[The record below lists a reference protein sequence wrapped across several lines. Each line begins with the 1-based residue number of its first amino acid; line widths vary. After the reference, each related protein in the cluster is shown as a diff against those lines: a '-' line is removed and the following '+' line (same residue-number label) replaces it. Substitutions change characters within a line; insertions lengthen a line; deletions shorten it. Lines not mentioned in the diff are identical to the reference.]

1 MASIDLAM
9 QFSSAD
15 PLAHFDD
22 LRRMIQKQPQR
33 SDLRIFLFQI
43 YCVQGEWMKASTQL
57 DVLLE
62 LDPSS
67 KPMVDTYREA
77 LRCEM
82 LRRDVF
88 AGARSPMV
96 LGAPPDWLAW
106 MLEALRL
113 DAESHHAAAA
123 DLRARALE
131 AAPATSGTLDDAPFA
146 WLADADSRLGPVI
159 EAIING
165 KYYWVPLSRLMRVEI
180 EKPAD
185 LRDFV
190 WAPATLTLENG
201 SVVVALI
208 PTRYPGTERESDIG
222 LKLSRATEWREQPGG
237 AWHGVGQRVLSTDQ
251 SEVALLDVRVL
262 TFDTTLDESS
272 DSVPE
277 DASDIESD
285 ADMAAALATLSSTP
299 GPAGAKTPTDG

>member
-33 SDLRIFLFQI
+33 SDLRIFLFQL
-43 YCVQGEWMKASTQL
+43 YCVQGEWVKAATQL

-62 LDPSS
+62 LDPSA
-67 KPMVDTYREA
+67 KPMVETYREA
-77 LRCEM
+77 LRCEV

-88 AGARSPMV
+88 EGKRSPLV
-96 LGAPPDWLAW
+96 LGKPQDWLAG

-113 DAESHHAAAA
+113 DAGGHHDAAA
-123 DLRARALE
+123 DLRARSLE
-131 AAPATSGTLDDAPFA
+131 AAPATAGTLDDQPFA
-146 WLADADSRLGPVI
+146 WLADADSRLGPVV

-165 KYYWVPLSRLMRVEI
+165 KYYWVPVSRLMRIEI

-190 WAPATLTLENG
+190 WAPATLTLANG
-201 SVVVALI
+201 AANVALI
-208 PTRYPGTERESDIG
+208 PTRYPGTEREADG
-222 LKLSRATEWREQPGG
+222 PLRLARATDWREQPGG
-237 AWHGVGQRVLSTDQ
+237 AWHGVGQRMLTTDQ
-251 SEVALLDVRVL
+251 AEVALLDVRTVTL
-262 TFDTTLDESS
+262 QCEPEAPATAVEAGEGGGVADT
-272 DSVPE
+272 
-277 DASDIESD
+277 
-285 ADMAAALATLSSTP
+285 AA
-299 GPAGAKTPTDG
+299 

>member
-15 PLAHFDD
+15 PLGHFDD
-22 LRRMIQKQPQR
+22 LRKMIQKQPQR

-67 KPMVDTYREA
+67 KPMVETYREA
-77 LRCEM
+77 LRCEA
-82 LRRDVF
+82 LRREVF
-88 AGARSPMV
+88 DGKRSPLV
-96 LGAPPDWLAW
+96 LGAPQDWLA
-106 MLEALRL
+106 MMIEALRV
-113 DAESHHAAAA
+113 DAEGRPDAAAE
-123 DLRARALE
+123 LRAKALE
-131 AAPATSGTLDDAPFA
+131 AAPATSGKLDDAPFA

-165 KYYWVPLSRLMRVEI
+165 KYYWVPVSRLMRIEI
-180 EKPAD
+180 DKPAD

-201 SVVVALI
+201 AANVALI
-208 PTRYPGTERESDIG
+208 PTRYPGTERETDAA
-222 LKLSRATEWREQPGG
+222 LRLARATDWREQPGG
-237 AWHGVGQRVLSTDQ
+237 AWHGVGQRVLTTD
-251 SEVALLDVRVL
+251 EAEIALLDVRVL
-262 TFDTTLDESS
+262 AFDTELVESAPVDDEAA
-272 DSVPE
+272 DS
-277 DASDIESD
+277 
-285 ADMAAALATLSSTP
+285 AAQAN
-299 GPAGAKTPTDG
+299 G

>member
-15 PLAHFDD
+15 PLGHFDD

-67 KPMVDTYREA
+67 KPMVETYREA
-77 LRCEM
+77 LRCEA
-82 LRRDVF
+82 LRREVF
-88 AGARSPMV
+88 DGKRSPLV
-96 LGAPPDWLAW
+96 LGAPQDWLA
-106 MLEALRL
+106 MMIEALRV
-113 DAESHHAAAA
+113 DAEGRPDAAAE
-123 DLRARALE
+123 LRAKALE
-131 AAPATSGTLDDAPFA
+131 AAPATSGKLDDTPFA

-165 KYYWVPLSRLMRVEI
+165 KYYWVPVSRLIRIEI
-180 EKPAD
+180 DKPAD

-190 WAPATLTLENG
+190 WTPATLTLENG
-201 SVVVALI
+201 AANVALI
-208 PTRYPGTERESDIG
+208 PTRYPGTERETDAA
-222 LKLSRATEWREQPGG
+222 LRLARATDWREQPGG
-237 AWHGVGQRVLSTDQ
+237 AWHGVGQRVLTTDQ
-251 SEVALLDVRVL
+251 AEIALLDVRVL
-262 TFDTTLDESS
+262 AFDTELVESAPADDEAA
-272 DSVPE
+272 DS
-277 DASDIESD
+277 
-285 ADMAAALATLSSTP
+285 AAQAN
-299 GPAGAKTPTDG
+299 G

>member
-9 QFSSAD
+9 QFSSAN
-15 PLAHFDD
+15 PLAHFDE

-67 KPMVDTYREA
+67 KPMVETYREA
-77 LRCEM
+77 LRCEA
-82 LRRDVF
+82 LRREVF
-88 AGARSPMV
+88 DGKRSPLV
-96 LGAPPDWLAW
+96 LGAPQDWLA
-106 MLEALRL
+106 MMIEALRV
-113 DAESHHAAAA
+113 DAEGRHDAAAE
-123 DLRARALE
+123 LRAGALE
-131 AAPATSGTLDDAPFA
+131 AAPATSGKLDDAPFA
-146 WLADADSRLGPVI
+146 WIADADSRLGPVV

-165 KYYWVPLSRLMRVEI
+165 KYYWVPISRLMRIEI

-201 SVVVALI
+201 AANVALI
-208 PTRYPGTERESDIG
+208 PTRYPGTERETDNA
-222 LKLSRATEWREQPGG
+222 LRLARATDWREQPGG
-237 AWHGVGQRVLSTDQ
+237 AWHGVGQRMLTTDQ
-251 SEVALLDVRVL
+251 AEIALLDVRVL
-262 TFDTTLDESS
+262 AFDTELVESAPS
-272 DSVPE
+272 EDDAASMTDS
-277 DASDIESD
+277 
-285 ADMAAALATLSSTP
+285 TTH
-299 GPAGAKTPTDG
+299 TDG

>member
-22 LRRMIQKQPQR
+22 LRKMIQKQPQR

-43 YCVQGEWMKASTQL
+43 YCVQGEWIKAGTQL

-67 KPMVDTYREA
+67 KPMVETYREA
-77 LRCEM
+77 LKCEA
-82 LRRDVF
+82 LRREVF
-88 AGARSPMV
+88 DGKRSPLV
-96 LGAPPDWLAW
+96 LGAPQDWLA
-106 MLEALRL
+106 MMIEALRV
-113 DAESHHAAAA
+113 DAEGRPDAAAE
-123 DLRARALE
+123 LRAKALE
-131 AAPATSGTLDDAPFA
+131 AAPVTSGKVDDAPFA
-146 WLADADSRLGPVI
+146 WLADADSRLGPVV

-165 KYYWVPLSRLMRVEI
+165 KYYWVPVSRLIRIEI

-201 SVVVALI
+201 AANVALI
-208 PTRYPGTERESDIG
+208 PTRYPGSEKEAEAALR
-222 LKLSRATEWREQPGG
+222 LARATDWREQPGG
-237 AWHGVGQRVLSTDQ
+237 AWHGVGQRVLTTDQ
-251 SEVALLDVRVL
+251 AEIALLDVRVL
-262 TFDTTLDESS
+262 EFDTELVESAPADDEAA
-272 DSVPE
+272 DS
-277 DASDIESD
+277 
-285 ADMAAALATLSSTP
+285 AAQAN
-299 GPAGAKTPTDG
+299 G

>member
-15 PLAHFDD
+15 PLGHFDE

-33 SDLRIFLFQI
+33 ADLRIFLFQI
-43 YCVQGEWMKASTQL
+43 YCVQGEWMKAGTQL

-67 KPMVDTYREA
+67 KPMVETYREA
-77 LRCEM
+77 LKCET

-88 AGARSPMV
+88 DGKRSPLV
-96 LGAPPDWLAW
+96 LGAPQDWLA
-106 MLEALRL
+106 MMIEALRV
-113 DAESHHAAAA
+113 DAEGRPDAAAE
-123 DLRARALE
+123 LRARALD
-131 AAPATSGTLDDAPFA
+131 AAPATSGKLDDAPFA

-165 KYYWVPLSRLMRVEI
+165 KYYWVPVSRLIRIEI

-201 SVVVALI
+201 AANVALI
-208 PTRYPGTERESDIG
+208 PTRYPGTERESDNA
-222 LKLSRATEWREQPGG
+222 LRLARATDWREQPGG
-237 AWHGVGQRVLSTDQ
+237 AWHGVGQRMLTTDQ
-251 SEVALLDVRVL
+251 TEIALLDVRVAA
-262 TFDTTLDESS
+262 FDTVLVEAPPSEADAEGVADTTTQS
-272 DSVPE
+272 D
-277 DASDIESD
+277 
-285 ADMAAALATLSSTP
+285 
-299 GPAGAKTPTDG
+299 G

>member
-1 MASIDLAM
+1 MAAIDLAM

-15 PLAHFDD
+15 PLGNFDE

-43 YCVQGEWMKASTQL
+43 YCVQGEWIKAATQL

-67 KPMVDTYREA
+67 KPMVETYREA
-77 LRCEM
+77 LRCEA

-88 AGARSPMV
+88 DGKRSPLV
-96 LGAPPDWLAW
+96 LGAPQDWLAR
-106 MLEALRL
+106 MIEALRV
-113 DAESHHAAAA
+113 DAEGRPDAAAE
-123 DLRARALE
+123 LRAGALE
-131 AAPATSGTLDDAPFA
+131 AAPATSGKLDDAPFA
-146 WLADADSRLGPVI
+146 WLADADGRLGPVI

-165 KYYWVPLSRLMRVEI
+165 KYYWVPVSRLIRIEI

-201 SVVVALI
+201 AANVALV
-208 PTRYPGTERESDIG
+208 PTRYPGTERETDVA
-222 LKLSRATEWREQPGG
+222 LRLARATDWREQPGG
-237 AWHGVGQRVLSTDQ
+237 AWHGVGQRMLTTDQ
-251 SEVALLDVRVL
+251 TEIALLDVRVL
-262 TFDTTLDESS
+262 AFDTPLVEAVPPS
-272 DSVPE
+272 DDDAASVT
-277 DASDIESD
+277 D
-285 ADMAAALATLSSTP
+285 ST
-299 GPAGAKTPTDG
+299 THTD

>member
-43 YCVQGEWMKASTQL
+43 YCVQGEWIKAATQL

-67 KPMVDTYREA
+67 KPMVETYREA
-77 LRCEM
+77 LKCEA
-82 LRRDVF
+82 LRREVF
-88 AGARSPMV
+88 DGKRSPLV
-96 LGAPPDWLAW
+96 LGAPQDWLA
-106 MLEALRL
+106 MMIEALRV
-113 DAESHHAAAA
+113 DAEGRPDAAAE
-123 DLRARALE
+123 LRARALE
-131 AAPATSGTLDDAPFA
+131 AAPATSGKLDDTPFA
-146 WLADADSRLGPVI
+146 WLADADSRLGPVV
-159 EAIING
+159 EAILNG
-165 KYYWVPLSRLMRVEI
+165 KYYWVPVSRLLRIEI

-201 SVVVALI
+201 AASVALI
-208 PTRYPGTERESDIG
+208 PTRYPGTERESEPA
-222 LKLSRATEWREQPGG
+222 LRLARATDWREQPGG
-237 AWHGVGQRVLSTDQ
+237 AWHGVGQRMLTTDQ
-251 SEVALLDVRVL
+251 AEVALLDVRVVAL
-262 TFDTTLDESS
+262 DT
-272 DSVPE
+272 VPVQ
-277 DASDIESD
+277 DAASEN
-285 ADMAAALATLSSTP
+285 
-299 GPAGAKTPTDG
+299 AGADHESGNG

>member
-43 YCVQGEWMKASTQL
+43 YCVQGEWIKAATQL

-67 KPMVDTYREA
+67 KPMVETYREA
-77 LRCEM
+77 LKCEA
-82 LRRDVF
+82 LRREVF
-88 AGARSPMV
+88 DGKRSPLV
-96 LGAPPDWLAW
+96 LGAPQDWLA
-106 MLEALRL
+106 MMIEALRV
-113 DAESHHAAAA
+113 DAEGRPEAAAE
-123 DLRARALE
+123 LRARALE
-131 AAPATSGTLDDAPFA
+131 AAPTTSGKLDDAPFA
-146 WLADADSRLGPVI
+146 WLADADSRIGPVV

-165 KYYWVPLSRLMRVEI
+165 KYYWVPISRLLRIEL

-201 SVVVALI
+201 AANVALI
-208 PTRYPGTERESDIG
+208 PTRYPGTERESEPA
-222 LKLSRATEWREQPGG
+222 LRLARATDWREQPGG
-237 AWHGVGQRVLSTDQ
+237 AWHGVGQRMLTTDQ
-251 SEVALLDVRVL
+251 AEVALLDVRVVAL
-262 TFDTTLDESS
+262 DT
-272 DSVPE
+272 VPVQDAASE
-277 DASDIESD
+277 NADASHEN
-285 ADMAAALATLSSTP
+285 
-299 GPAGAKTPTDG
+299 GHG

>member
-15 PLAHFDD
+15 PLAHFDE

-33 SDLRIFLFQI
+33 ADLRIFLFQI

-67 KPMVDTYREA
+67 KPMVETYREA
-77 LRCEM
+77 LRCEA
-82 LRRDVF
+82 LRREVF
-88 AGARSPMV
+88 DGKRSPLV
-96 LGAPPDWLAW
+96 LGAPQDWLA
-106 MLEALRL
+106 MMIEALRV
-113 DAESHHAAAA
+113 DAEGRPDAAAE
-123 DLRARALE
+123 LRASALE
-131 AAPATSGTLDDAPFA
+131 AAPATSGKLDDAPFA

-165 KYYWVPLSRLMRVEI
+165 KYYWVPVSRLIRVEI

-201 SVVVALI
+201 AANVALI
-208 PTRYPGTERESDIG
+208 PTRYPGTERETDNA
-222 LKLSRATEWREQPGG
+222 LRLARATDWREQPGG
-237 AWHGVGQRVLSTDQ
+237 AWHGVGQRMLTTDQ
-251 SEVALLDVRVL
+251 AEIALLDVRVL
-262 TFDTTLDESS
+262 SFDTELVESA
-272 DSVPE
+272 P
-277 DASDIESD
+277 SD
-285 ADMAAALATLSSTP
+285 ADGGADASSVTDSATH
-299 GPAGAKTPTDG
+299 TDG

>member
-15 PLAHFDD
+15 PLAHFDE

-43 YCVQGEWMKASTQL
+43 YCVQGEWMKAATQL

-67 KPMVDTYREA
+67 KPMVETYREA
-77 LRCEM
+77 LRCEA
-82 LRRDVF
+82 LRREVF
-88 AGARSPMV
+88 DGKRSPLV
-96 LGAPPDWLAW
+96 LGAPQDWLA
-106 MLEALRL
+106 MMIEALRV
-113 DAESHHAAAA
+113 DAEGRPDAAAE
-123 DLRARALE
+123 LRASALE
-131 AAPATSGTLDDAPFA
+131 AAPATSGKLDDAPFA
-146 WLADADSRLGPVI
+146 WLADADSRVGPVI

-165 KYYWVPLSRLMRVEI
+165 KYYWVPVSRLIRVEI

-201 SVVVALI
+201 AANVALI
-208 PTRYPGTERESDIG
+208 PTRYPGTERETDNA
-222 LKLSRATEWREQPGG
+222 LRLARATDWREQPGG
-237 AWHGVGQRVLSTDQ
+237 AWHGVGQRMLTTDQ
-251 SEVALLDVRVL
+251 AEIALLDVRVL
-262 TFDTTLDESS
+262 SFDTELVESA
-272 DSVPE
+272 P
-277 DASDIESD
+277 SD
-285 ADMAAALATLSSTP
+285 ADAGTDASSVTDS
-299 GPAGAKTPTDG
+299 TTHTDG

>member
-15 PLAHFDD
+15 PLAHFDE

-67 KPMVDTYREA
+67 KPMVETYREA
-77 LRCEM
+77 LRCEA
-82 LRRDVF
+82 LRREVF
-88 AGARSPMV
+88 DGKRSPLV
-96 LGAPPDWLAW
+96 LGAPQDWLA
-106 MLEALRL
+106 MMIEALRV
-113 DAESHHAAAA
+113 DAEGRPDAAAE
-123 DLRARALE
+123 LRASALE
-131 AAPATSGTLDDAPFA
+131 AAPATSGKLDDAPFA

-159 EAIING
+159 EAIVNG
-165 KYYWVPLSRLMRVEI
+165 KYYWVPVSRLIRVEI

-201 SVVVALI
+201 AANVALI
-208 PTRYPGTERESDIG
+208 PTRYPGTERETDNA
-222 LKLSRATEWREQPGG
+222 LRLARATDWREQPGG
-237 AWHGVGQRVLSTDQ
+237 AWHGVGQRMLTTDQ
-251 SEVALLDVRVL
+251 AEIALLDVRVL
-262 TFDTTLDESS
+262 SFDTELVE
-272 DSVPE
+272 SVP
-277 DASDIESD
+277 SD
-285 ADMAAALATLSSTP
+285 ADGQADASSVNDST
-299 GPAGAKTPTDG
+299 THTDG

>member
-22 LRRMIQKQPQR
+22 LRKMIQKQPQR

-43 YCVQGEWMKASTQL
+43 YCVQGEWMKAGTQL

-67 KPMVDTYREA
+67 KPMVETYREA
-77 LRCEM
+77 LRCEA
-82 LRRDVF
+82 LRREVF
-88 AGARSPMV
+88 EGKRSPLV
-96 LGAPPDWLAW
+96 LGAPQDWLA
-106 MLEALRL
+106 MMIEALRV
-113 DAESHHAAAA
+113 DAEGRPDAAAE
-123 DLRARALE
+123 LRGRALE
-131 AAPATSGTLDDAPFA
+131 AAPATSGKLDDKPFA

-159 EAIING
+159 EAIVNG
-165 KYYWVPLSRLMRVEI
+165 KYYWVPVSRLIRIEL

-201 SVVVALI
+201 ATSVALI
-208 PTRYPGTERESDIG
+208 PTRYPGTERESDTA
-222 LKLSRATEWREQPGG
+222 LRLARATDWREQPGG
-237 AWHGVGQRVLSTDQ
+237 AWHGVGQRMLTTDD
-251 SEVALLDVRVL
+251 SEVALLDVRVVSL
-262 TFDTTLDESS
+262 DTALVESAPTS
-272 DSVPE
+272 TAP
-277 DASDIESD
+277 SD
-285 ADMAAALATLSSTP
+285 A
-299 GPAGAKTPTDG
+299 